1 MSEQLT
7 PWIGGSN
14 PVYVGWYDVRWTTG
28 FYARRW
34 WSGTQWRESPVG
46 QRSPCGMEFG
56 DKFRGLAA
64 PYPGWKA

>member
-1 MSEQLT
+1 M
-7 PWIGGSN
+7 
-14 PVYVGWYDVRWTTG
+14 YVGWYDVRWTTG

-34 WSGTQWRESPVG
+34 WSGTNWRESPVG

-64 PYPGWKA
+64 PFPGWKA